1 MNIKRCDRCD
11 KEIKCNGNWLY
22 SLAETIQKAVNGLT
36 GKPTLRL
43 TDANSGK
50 ELDLCEDCQ
59 KSLRIWMKE
68 GHPEKHP
75 EEKIKTPKVRKA
87 YIIPEPEMTN
97 AQDLK
102 FGD

>member
-1 MNIKRCDRCD
+1 MNIKRCDRCGE
-11 KEIKCNGNWLY
+11 EIRYNGNWLDD
-22 SLAETIQKAVNGLT
+22 LAETIQKAFNGLT

-59 KSLRIWMKE
+59 KSLRAWMSEK
-68 GHPEKHP
+68 HPEKHQ
-75 EEKIKTPKVRKA
+75 EKEAEKPKVRKA
-87 YIIPEPEMTN
+87 YIIPEPEMPDV
-97 AQDLK
+97 QDLK